1 MGKLFVY
8 EELVRII
15 KRLLLSRIKRHENLF
30 DEIDK
35 PPMDLIGKNVVQH

>member
-1 MGKLFVY
+1 MGFFFGY

-15 KRLLLSRIKRHENLF
+15 ERLLLSRIKRHENLF
-30 DEIDK
+30 NEIGK